1 MDPKLPPVSRR
12 NNAISSP
19 SIDRHDGHIVCGRT
33 NAKWRVAVF
42 DFDNPPAPAVTS
54 RNPWAAG
61 IGAGDVGQTIADLPI
76 TKLVRDGNCTV
87 IERKELKRL
96 LDEQNFSN
104 GDRVDPTTAAL
115 VGRILGVD
123 AILVGSAIRDDH
135 ADRTAGRAHSFGGFR
150 VGDSSKTTHEIT
162 ADVELTARIVSPV
175 TAEILAVADGSGVAN
190 RKGVKEGIRDTVDGA
205 VADVTASRIVINV
218 GSAGGMKT
226 GDHRKS
232 GGPADRSATPT
243 RAGYCDGATKS
254 WGMPLSPMSTAA
266 PRQPPT
272 PVPLP

>member
-1 MDPKLPPVSRR
+1 M
-12 NNAISSP
+12 N
-19 SIDRHDGHIVCGRT
+19 
-33 NAKWRVAVF
+33 
-42 DFDNPPAPAVTS
+42 S

-61 IGAGDVGQTIADLPI
+61 IGTGDVGQTIADLPI

-104 GDRVDPTTAAL
+104 SGRVDPTTAAL

-123 AILVGSAIRDDH
+123 AILVGSAIRDDQ

-175 TAEILAVADGSGVAN
+175 TAGILAVADGSGVAN
-190 RKGVKEGIRDTVDGA
+190 RKGVKE
-205 VADVTASRIVINV
+205 ASGTRWMARLPT
-218 GSAGGMKT
+218 SLL
-226 GDHRKS
+226 
-232 GGPADRSATPT
+232 PAS
-243 RAGYCDGATKS
+243 S
-254 WGMPLSPMSTAA
+254 STWAPPAA
-266 PRQPPT
+266 
-272 PVPLP
+272 